1 MTEPAALAPS
11 LPYPIRPVG
20 PDEFDSY
27 QLVDQHGFN
36 DGPMTESVR
45 RAVLSRFEFDRSLA
59 AFDGGTPVGIAAA
72 YSFRL
77 SVPGSELL
85 PAAGVTWVS
94 VLPTYRRRGVLSS
107 IMRRQLEDVR
117 GRGEP
122 LAVLWASEAAIY
134 SRFGYGRASWV
145 LSLTL
150 RRGEAAL
157 AATVVAD
164 RSLVLRLADPPAAL
178 AELAKVYDT
187 VLAGRPGLFVRN
199 ESWWQR
205 TIYDPPE
212 DRNGASPLRCVLAE
226 DDSGPRGYAL
236 YSALR
241 LPGAEPYLPSDAL
254 TVREL
259 MAVDPEASAALWTD
273 LLSRDL
279 TSEFRARL
287 RPVDDPLLYQLADPR
302 RARPQ
307 PADGLWVRIID
318 VPGALTG
325 RRYSSPV
332 DAVIE
337 VRDDLLPAN
346 AGRWRLTTASG
357 TGDAGAASS
366 GAASS
371 GAASS
376 GATGAVAAGDAGRG
390 LAATCVRVSSAA
402 DVELDVTQLGAAYL
416 GGTRLGT
423 LAEAGLVT
431 ELRPGAVRQ
440 LSAAMSWDPAPW
452 CPTIF

>member
-1 MTEPAALAPS
+1 MTESAAGA
-11 LPYPIRPVG
+11 PYPIRPIA
-20 PDEFDSY
+20 PDEFDSF

-36 DGPMTESVR
+36 EGPMSEGAR
-45 RAVLSRFEFDRSLA
+45 RLVMSRFEFDRSLA
-59 AFDGGTPVGIAAA
+59 ALDGGTPIGIAGA

-94 VLPTYRRRGVLSS
+94 VLPTYRRRGVLSG

-122 LAVLWASEAAIY
+122 IAVLWASEAAIY
-134 SRFGYGRASWV
+134 SRFGYGRASW
-145 LSLTL
+145 TFRFTI
-150 RRGEAAL
+150 RRGEGAL

-164 RSLVLRLADPPAAL
+164 RGLVLRLADPSAAL
-178 AELAKVYDT
+178 AELTKVYDS

-199 ESWWQR
+199 EAWWQR
-205 TIYDPPE
+205 IIYDPPE
-212 DRNGASPLRCVLAE
+212 HRQGASPVRCLLAE
-226 DDSGPRGYAL
+226 DESGPRGYAL

-241 LPGAEPYLPSDAL
+241 LPDPEPFLPATVV

-259 MAVDPEASAALWTD
+259 MTVDPAASAALWTD

-279 TSEFRARL
+279 TSELRAWL
-287 RPVDDPLLYQLADPR
+287 RPVDDPLLYQLADGR

-307 PADGLWVRIID
+307 PADGLWVRITD

-325 RRYSSPV
+325 RRYSCPV
-332 DAVIE
+332 DVVIE
-337 VRDDLLPAN
+337 VRDDILPAN
-346 AGRWRLTTASG
+346 AGRWRLTT
-357 TGDAGAASS
+357 SS
-366 GAASS
+366 GAAAS
-371 GAASS
+371 GAA
-376 GATGAVAAGDAGRG
+376 GPGDAGRG
-390 LAATCVRVSSAA
+390 LAASCVRATSAA
-402 DVELDVTQLGAAYL
+402 DLVLDVTQLGAAYL

-452 CPTIF
+452 CPAIF